1 MWLHS
6 YTLVILQTTSAFFS
20 QALKTMMQRL
30 CVPNKLT
37 SEHENPNGGPTAQRV
52 IQLHEVLLHT
62 HTKLQTQAYY
72 ISQILI
78 F

>member
-1 MWLHS
+1 
-6 YTLVILQTTSAFFS
+6 
-20 QALKTMMQRL
+20 MMQRL